1 MKFKK
6 TISILICSLLLVST
20 FSVQAQAKVTSI
32 NAPYGGVWTFFSFDP
47 SEYNKVGMTKGKPT
61 LCVDRIIY
69 LSPKQVASLSGKLL
83 SEYHRSVVLGE
94 IKGAALGGSTE
105 LTKNLI
111 LKHLGT
117 EVAGL
122 LNNFIGVIGWSY
134 AIMSFVDAFSN
145 SYVYSAVSSAAR
157 ANKGLIIKYHTSQNR
172 SGKYTNSG
180 FVYFKWDGS
189 SIYGSYPYVKTPPA
203 HIGNFN
209 AGKNITLTAKPPKPN
224 NSGYSR
230 LLKVTSPLMYGN
242 DVKKVQAR
250 LNQLGYKAGSVDGYY
265 GNNTRNA
272 VIRFQKA
279 KGLSADGI
287 VGPQT
292 WKKLF

>member
-6 TISILICSLLLVST
+6 TFSVIICSLLLVST

-69 LSPKQVASLSGKLL
+69 LSPKQVSSLAGKLL
-83 SEYHRSVVLGE
+83 SESHRNNYLGQ
-94 IKGAALGGSTE
+94 IKSFAYAGATE
-105 LTKNLI
+105 GTQSLI
-111 LKHLGT
+111 LKYLGKD
-117 EVAGL
+117 VASAI
-122 LNNFIGVIGWSY
+122 NPYIGAIGWSY
-134 AIMSFVDAFSN
+134 TIISLVDTWAKN
-145 SYVYSAVSSAAR
+145 YVYSTISSAAR
-157 ANKGLIIKYHTSQNR
+157 ENKGLIFKYHTSQDR
-172 SGKYTNSG
+172 SGNYKHSG

-203 HIGNFN
+203 HIGNFHS
-209 AGKNITLTAKPPKPN
+209 GKNITLTAQPHKPN

-230 LLKVTSPLMYGN
+230 LLKVTTPLMYGN

-250 LNQLGYKAGSVDGYY
+250 LNQLA
-265 GNNTRNA
+265 
-272 VIRFQKA
+272 I
-279 KGLSADGI
+279 
-287 VGPQT
+287 
-292 WKKLF
+292 KLVQ